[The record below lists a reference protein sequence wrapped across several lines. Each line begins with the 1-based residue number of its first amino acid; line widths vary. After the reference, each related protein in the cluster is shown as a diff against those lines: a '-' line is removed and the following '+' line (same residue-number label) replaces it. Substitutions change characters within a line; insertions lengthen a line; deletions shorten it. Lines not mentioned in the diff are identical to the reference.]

1 MEAFMTRIVA
11 FTRSAALMA
20 GLVGLAASGA
30 GAQQPAGS
38 WQGWLGC
45 WTAGP
50 AIGGIAPS
58 AVAPLVCITPTA
70 DANVV
75 EVVTVSDEK
84 VISTQRIDASGRE
97 LPLETKGCTG
107 TQRARWSAD
116 GRRVYLKATAT
127 CDGLARVTSGII
139 AMSPTGEWL
148 DVQGVATG
156 GDEGVR
162 VARYRDVGV
171 PSAVPDEVAATLR
184 GRATASQGARLAA
197 GATIGSSAVIEAS
210 RSVTPAVVQ
219 AWVLERG
226 QQFSLDAAELVRL
239 ADAGVPANVTDAMVA
254 VSNPQ
259 VFAVARPETRS
270 RDRRLEDDD
279 IVGRRIYVYMDP
291 LYSPYGWGY
300 APYGYGYGYGRY
312 GYSPLGYGGGYGYGA
327 GYYGAGY
334 FPPVIIVNPG
344 QAQARGQAVKGRG
357 YTQTDPGSGSST
369 AQPASTRASE
379 RASSGAS
386 SSQPAR
392 SDPPPAR
399 SEPARSEP
407 ARSEPAPRTA
417 HPKP

>member
-1 MEAFMTRIVA
+1 MEAIMKRIVT
-11 FTRSAALMA
+11 FTRSAAVVA
-20 GLVGLAASGA
+20 GLAGLLAGGA

-50 AIGGIAPS
+50 AIGGISPS

-75 EVVTVSDEK
+75 EVVTVNDDK

-97 LPLETKGCTG
+97 LPMETKGCTG
-107 TQRARWSAD
+107 TQRAQWSAD

-127 CDGLARVTSGII
+127 CDGMARVTSGII

-148 DVQGVATG
+148 DVQGVAAG
-156 GDEGVR
+156 SDEGVR
-162 VARYRDVGV
+162 VARYRDAGV
-171 PSAVPDEVAATLR
+171 PSAVPEQVAASLR
-184 GRATASQGARLAA
+184 GRATAAQGARLAA
-197 GATIGSSAVIEAS
+197 GATIGSAAVIEAS
-210 RSVTPAVVQ
+210 RAVTPAVVQ
-219 AWVLERG
+219 AWLLERG
-226 QQFSLDAAELVRL
+226 QAFSLDAAELVRL

-259 VFAVARPETRS
+259 VFAVARPETRL
-270 RDRRLEDDD
+270 RNARLDDDD

-291 LYSPYGWGY
+291 AYSPYGWGY

-334 FPPVIIVNPG
+334 FPPVVIVNPG
-344 QAQARGQAVKGRG
+344 EARARGQAVKGRG
-357 YTQTDPGSGSST
+357 YTQTDPGSGSS
-369 AQPASTRASE
+369 AQPASARTERTERA
-379 RASSGAS
+379 ASSGSNSGS
-386 SSQPAR
+386 STSTPPR
-392 SDPPPAR
+392 SDPPR
-399 SEPARSEP
+399 SDPP
-407 ARSEPAPRTA
+407 PRTA